1 VSDSPTSALEEAPPP
16 PSRSSRRTGLLRT
29 GAIKCWDVDGREVDC
44 PGSGQ
49 DAEFM
54 RGDAPPDRRFD
65 DRGDGTV
72 LDRLTGLTW
81 LKDANKFGEV
91 EWEEALSKAR
101 TVGLYSKDEKDAAK
115 AGQWRLPNIR
125 EILSLIDYGRAN
137 PILPDGHPF
146 DNADP
151 AIYWTSTT
159 LAPAPL
165 LAWMVTLGIGPTVF
179 VVKRTPARVWPVKGV
194 SHSVLQTGQREAWD
208 ADGNPLG
215 SVSGS
220 GQDGEFEAGVP
231 LRSNRFFD
239 GGNGTVRD
247 DLTGLVW
254 LKNADAFGFKT
265 WSHALACCRTL
276 KNGQAGLA
284 DGSKAG
290 NWRLPN
296 IREIESLV
304 DYGRFAPSIPGN
316 HPFQNVRPSSYW
328 TSTTVAAGPAEAM
341 FIILGVGPSIFE
353 SKEHQFFVWPVRD
366 PLPHE

>member
-1 VSDSPTSALEEAPPP
+1 VTDSATPSSASAESSAEPAR
-16 PSRSSRRTGLLRT
+16 RSAMLRT
-29 GAIKCWDVDGREVDC
+29 GALKCWDTEGREIVDC
-44 PGSGQ
+44 RGTGQ
-49 DAEFM
+49 DAEFR
-54 RGDAPPDRRFD
+54 RGSDPPGDRFEPQ
-65 DRGDGTV
+65 GDVV
-72 LDRLTGLTW
+72 LDKLTGLTW
-81 LKDANKFGEV
+81 LKDANRFGEV
-91 EWEEALSKAR
+91 EWEDALAKAR
-101 TVGLYSKDEKDAAK
+101 SISRNGKKEARDGAK
-115 AGQWRLPNIR
+115 ADEWRLPNIR
-125 EILSLIDYGRAN
+125 ELLSLIDYGQAD
-137 PILPDGHPF
+137 PILPAGHPF

-179 VVKRTPARVWPVKGV
+179 VVKRTPARLWPVKGV

-208 ADGNPLG
+208 AEGNKLG
-215 SVSGS
+215 AVSGS

-239 GGNGTVRD
+239 SGNGTVRD

-265 WSHALACCRTL
+265 WAHALACCRAL

-290 NWRLPN
+290 DWRLPN

-304 DYGRFAPSIPGN
+304 DYGRFAPSIPAN

-328 TSTTVAAGPAEAM
+328 TSTTVAAGPTEAM

-366 PLPHE
+366 PLGHE